1 MNLRGERFINHT
13 EFIRYCKDLNV
24 HTYESELEH
33 FEKIGEMLPVA
44 RVIFPIEYVIDQ
56 EIWAYC
62 GDPTYNNVRYM
73 DVEAQDELRRLLQ
86 EINRSPS
93 SASADFSDDELIHGF
108 DCEFDK
114 KNKFLSRPKPD
125 KFQAW
130 TKYKVNGFSLTSQEF
145 TPSLISACHY
155 YSYWQVHQ
163 LYSVQQALRKNEAPQ
178 YLALEDRSRYSLDST
193 QSTADIDAK
202 MRSDFDALSFWITM
216 YRRERQR
223 AFANVPDKYGV
234 KRLDDSRYA
243 DYRKRLRN
251 HADTVVDRF
260 GLGRDGLY
268 RFLHSLVERYESYR
282 KNERYKLA
290 DALRQDIFDLQRLI
304 EIRLCDD
311 FDRISDELRRISIGE
326 EWSVRGF
333 KYRDVATTFRHLDI
347 ATKERDY
354 ACDLIADISDRCCA
368 DLEKLGCQDWAFT
381 SADAKGLL
389 AYCEQEGLDL
399 LLTALGGMSAV
410 GEEERRH
417 NFRSV
422 QRYTNLKNALTSYEY
437 LLKSLGEKANL
448 DVGGK
453 TLRPAI
459 CATMGKQPNKQPWFD
474 LYKKK
479 VSGLTSAKCEEEFF
493 RNLEKLQK
501 DCELQKTKDGYWA
514 RMFLITHLA
523 RNAAVHLY
531 PKGDRYFA
539 DPFGTTLHAVVNAA
553 CYTWKLAQSE
563 NWRSSESSDEPK

>member
-1 MNLRGERFINHT
+1 MNLRGERFISHK

-44 RVIFPIEYVIDQ
+44 RVIFPIEYVIDH
-56 EIWAYC
+56 ELWAYC
-62 GDPTYNNVRYM
+62 SDPTYNNVRYM

-93 SASADFSDDELIHGF
+93 SADFSDDELIHGF
-108 DCEFDK
+108 DREFDK
-114 KNKFLSRPKPD
+114 KNQFLSRPNTD
-125 KFQAW
+125 AFQVWAE
-130 TKYKVNGFSLTSQEF
+130 YKVCGFSLISQSPLDKPV

-163 LYSVQQALRKNEAPQ
+163 LYSVQQYLRKNGAAPQ
-178 YLALEDRSRYSLDST
+178 YLA
-193 QSTADIDAK
+193 IDAK
-202 MRSDFDALSFWITM
+202 MRSNFDALSFWITM
-216 YRRERQR
+216 YRLERQR

-243 DYRKRLRN
+243 NYRKRLRN

-389 AYCEQEGLDL
+389 AYCEQEGLGL
-399 LLTALGGMSAV
+399 LLTALGGMSSV

-479 VSGLTSAKCEEEFF
+479 VKSGLTSAKCEEEFF
-493 RNLEKLQK
+493 RNLEKLHE
-501 DCELQKTKDGYWA
+501 DRELQQNKVVGYWA

-563 NWRSSESSDEPK
+563 NWQSSESSDEPK

>member
-44 RVIFPIEYVIDQ
+44 RVNFPIEHVIDQ
-56 EIWAYC
+56 ELRAYC
-62 GDPTYNNVRYM
+62 GDPSSNNARYM

-86 EINRSPS
+86 EIKRAHS
-93 SASADFSDDELIHGF
+93 SVDFSDDGLIHGF
-108 DCEFDK
+108 DREFDK
-114 KNKFLSRPKPD
+114 KNKFLSRPKTD
-125 KFQAW
+125 EFQAW
-130 TKYKVNGFSLTSQEF
+130 TEYKVDGFSLISQSPLDKPV
-145 TPSLISACHY
+145 TPSLISARHY

-163 LYSVQQALRKNEAPQ
+163 LYSVQQYLRKNGASQ
-178 YLALEDRSRYSLDST
+178 YLA
-193 QSTADIDAK
+193 IDAK
-202 MRSDFDALSFWITM
+202 MRSNFDALSFWITM
-216 YRRERQR
+216 YRRERQRAFAR

-251 HADTVVDRF
+251 HADAVVDRF

-268 RFLHSLVERYESYR
+268 RFLYRLVELYESYR

-290 DALRQDIFDLQRLI
+290 DALSQDVFDLQRLI
-304 EIRLCDD
+304 ELSLCDD
-311 FDRISDELRRISIGE
+311 FDKISDELRRISTNGAE
-326 EWSVRGF
+326 GWSARGF
-333 KYRDVATTFRHLDI
+333 RYRDFATTFRHLDI

-354 ACDLIADISDRCCA
+354 ACDLIARISAQSVA
-368 DLEKLGCQDWAFT
+368 DLEKLGCQDWSFT
-381 SADAKGLL
+381 SADAKELL
-389 AYCEQEGLDL
+389 AYCEQEGLGL
-399 LLTALGGMSAV
+399 LLTALGGMTAV
-410 GEEERRH
+410 GGEEYRH

-422 QRYTNLKNALTSYEY
+422 QMYTNLKNALTSYEY
-437 LLKSLGEKANL
+437 LLKSLGEKGGYKVGTNL
-448 DVGGK
+448 GS
-453 TLRPAI
+453 AI
-459 CATMGKQPNKQPWFD
+459 TATMGKQPWFA
-474 LYKKK
+474 LYIKK
-479 VSGLTSAKCEEEFF
+479 VNSTLVRANSEEEFF
-493 RNLEKLQK
+493 CNLEKLQK
-501 DCELQKTKDGYWA
+501 DRELQRTKKDGYWA

-539 DPFGTTLHAVVNAA
+539 DPFGTTLHAVVNAT

-563 NWRSSESSDEPK
+563 NWLSSESSDEPK